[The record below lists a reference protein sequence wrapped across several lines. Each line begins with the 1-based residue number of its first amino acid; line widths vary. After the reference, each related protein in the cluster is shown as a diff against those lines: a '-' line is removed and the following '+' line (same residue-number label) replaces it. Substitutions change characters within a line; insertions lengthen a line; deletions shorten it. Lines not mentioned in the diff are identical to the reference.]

1 MIDWLI
7 RPRRSRWIV
16 VPFAAAAALSSL
28 WVLALAGSAAALPSN
43 CSQSGPTVTC
53 TFSAQGSEQTFAT
66 PAGVSSVH
74 VVATGAIGG
83 TTFIGDGG
91 VGAQVTSDLA
101 VTPGATL
108 FVEVDLGGGASSGN
122 GASGGGESDVRTCS
136 ASASCG
142 TLGTAQDPR
151 LIVAGG
157 GGGGGRGGGAGN
169 GGNAGSGPGGT
180 CTAGADGTAGNFV
193 GFPFSDG
200 GGLGGGC
207 TAGGLGGTGGANGTD
222 GTAGAG
228 GTGGGGNGGGGG
240 GAGYFGGGGGAGSGN
255 GIGSGGG
262 GGGGSSFGPAGS
274 VFVAAP
280 ESTGPSVVISYTAP
294 DLAVINSDSPDPVVS
309 GQRLTYTITASNTG
323 GATATGVTAR
333 DQLPAS
339 VQFVSISTTQGTCT
353 RTASGSPK
361 TKNGTVTCS
370 LGSLAAGDTATITI
384 VVTATKPG
392 TLTDTATAS
401 ASNVSP
407 DPDDSAT
414 ATTTVTGT

>member
-1 MIDWLI
+1 MIGRWI
-7 RPRRSRWIV
+7 RSRRSRWIV
-16 VPFAAAAALSSL
+16 VPFATAGALSSL
-28 WVLALAGSAAALPSN
+28 WALAVAGSAAALPSN
-43 CSQSGPTVTC
+43 CLQSGTTVTC
-53 TFSAQGSEQTFAT
+53 TFSSSGSEQTFAT

-74 VVATGAIGG
+74 VVATGANGG
-83 TTFIGDGG
+83 TTFIGRGG
-91 VGAQVTSDLA
+91 AGAQVTSDLA

-108 FVEVDLGGGASSGN
+108 FVEVNVGGGASSGG

-157 GGGGGRGGGAGN
+157 GGGGGLGGGAGN
-169 GGNAGSGPGGT
+169 GGNAGSGNGSTCTPGG
-180 CTAGADGTAGNFV
+180 DGTAGNLV
-193 GFPFSDG
+193 QFPFSDG

-207 TAGGLGGTGGANGTD
+207 TAGGLGGIGGANGTD

-240 GAGYFGGGGGAGSGN
+240 GAGYFGGGGGAGSDN
-255 GIGSGGG
+255 RTGSGGG
-262 GGGGSSFGPAGS
+262 GGGGSSFGPTGS
-274 VFVAAP
+274 VFAAA
-280 ESTGPSVVISYTAP
+280 SAGPSVVISYPAP
-294 DLAVINSDSPDPVVS
+294 DLAVTNSDSPDPVVS
-309 GQRLTYTITASNTG
+309 GQRLTYTITATNTG
-323 GATATGVTAR
+323 GATATGVTVS

-339 VQFVSISTTQGTCT
+339 VHFDSMATTQGTCT

-370 LGSLAAGDTATITI
+370 VGSLAAGNTATITI
-384 VVTATKPG
+384 VVTATKRG
-392 TLTDTATAS
+392 TLTDTAIAS